1 MASLA
6 SWAPFQ
12 LSGRFTPIRNAPEV
26 TRNLASFWHVVPVEK
41 NQQRCTV
48 VQERGKMSEEQVRTE
63 EFQVS
68 GDALVAK
75 IKELVHEGN
84 IRHVAIK
91 NEDGRTLVDIP
102 LTLGVVGTLLAPQ
115 LAAIGAI
122 AALVTRCTIAVERV
136 EEPGE

>member
-1 MASLA
+1 M
-6 SWAPFQ
+6 
-12 LSGRFTPIRNAPEV
+12 T
-26 TRNLASFWHVVPVEK
+26 
-41 NQQRCTV
+41 
-48 VQERGKMSEEQVRTE
+48 EEQVRTE

-68 GDALVAK
+68 GDMLVAK
-75 IKELVHEGN
+75 IKEVVHEGD

-115 LAAIGAI
+115 LAAVGAI

-136 EEPGE
+136 EEQGE